1 MKKLLDFLF
10 PFRTR
15 KTSLLALS
23 IQTFTD
29 ESHLEQI
36 FRQGRVYEY
45 SYKARYTGK
54 WKPLNHFS
62 FLLSHV
68 LFFIPCSLW
77 SWN

>member
-15 KTSLLALS
+15 KTSLLALY

-29 ESHLEQI
+29 ETHLEQI

-54 WKPLNHFS
+54 
-62 FLLSHV
+62 
-68 LFFIPCSLW
+68 
-77 SWN
+77 

>member
-1 MKKLLDFLF
+1 MILSRLEWFQSEKPPTTQMKKLLDFLF

-29 ESHLEQI
+29 ETHLEQI

-45 SYKARYTGK
+45 SYKARYSEK
-54 WKPLNHFS
+54 
-62 FLLSHV
+62 
-68 LFFIPCSLW
+68 
-77 SWN
+77 